1 VQSRSGTGTPAV
13 PSRQGGGKSERLR
26 SLGAWAWGLNPPPV
40 ASGARPL
47 VNAPSS
53 QPASGLGS
61 HHGPCFPS
69 AIPRSTLSA
78 AQNRA
83 GQSIPTDGR
92 VPRHDVLGRRVQV
105 AIEIFVDCH
114 TRPSPCVS
122 DFLPTRIRS
131 SVACPRHAASPAR
144 ASGWSEF
151 RPWEPCPWEPC
162 PWQPCPWEVCPWEL
176 CPSDTGR
183 SQDQPV
189 PWRTVGDWPDGRSLA
204 GTLPIG
210 TDSDSS
216 LQPARRNSRCPGSAC
231 GPIRPVAVPSH

>member
-1 VQSRSGTGTPAV
+1 MDAEEV
-13 PSRQGGGKSERLR
+13 
-26 SLGAWAWGLNPPPV
+26 WASGLNPPPA

-47 VNAPSS
+47 VNAPQG
-53 QPASGLGS
+53 QPASDLGS

-78 AQNRA
+78 AQNRP
-83 GQSIPTDGR
+83 GQSIPADGR
-92 VPRHDVLGRRVQV
+92 ISRHDVLGRRDLV

-122 DFLPTRIRS
+122 DFSPTRTRS

-144 ASGWSEF
+144 VSGWSES
-151 RPWEPCPWEPC
+151 RPWEPC
-162 PWQPCPWEVCPWEL
+162 QWEVCPRGLW
-176 CPSDTGR
+176 PRDTGR
-183 SQDQPV
+183 SQVQPV
-189 PWRTVGDWPDGRSLA
+189 QWRTVGHWPDGRSLA